1 MMDMYSLYQ
10 FAYSSSKSEA
20 LLFSKI
26 LTLELSPNKFL
37 SNFYLDRFFIING
50 DSIKL
55 FDNKFLLVKSKSLNH
70 NSSLIN
76 FNSKLSRLDANNSNF
91 NLITDSNVFYTIKDF
106 TLLHNQISNFK
117 STLEAPSYNL
127 NPNFSLKN
135 INNVF
140 NKSRQTS
147 SNINNPLFSNL
158 ALAKN
163 KTESNNNNNNNKFKI
178 YEKGCFMG
186 NPNLIMLSN
195 KETVSLCDFRVLIF
209 L

>member
-1 MMDMYSLYQ
+1 MDMYSVYQ
-10 FAYSSSKSEA
+10 LAYNSSKSEA
-20 LLFSKI
+20 LNFSKI

-55 FDNKFLLVKSKSLNH
+55 CDNNFLLVNSKNF
-70 NSSLIN
+70 NQNNSLIN
-76 FNSKLSRLDANNSNF
+76 FNSKLSFFDPNANFDAN
-91 NLITDSNVFYTIKDF
+91 TQTRVFYNIKNF

-117 STLEAPSYNL
+117 STLASSSYNL
-127 NPNFSLKN
+127 NPNFNLKN
-135 INNVF
+135 INNLF

-147 SNINNPLFSNL
+147 SNSNTIFTNLNLPNN
-158 ALAKN
+158 
-163 KTESNNNNNNNKFKI
+163 EVENNNNNNNNYKHKI
-178 YEKGCFMG
+178 YEKGGFVG

-195 KETVSLCDFRVLIF
+195 KETVSICDFRVYIF